1 LPAITTAVRY
11 GLCCALRLRLANGNV
26 DMCGTPLWRVAT
38 LRVGS
43 IDSVVFLLI
52 NRRSV
57 GYSWGMARTVNIEV
71 HKVRRDAFLDVAQ
84 RLIQTKGYEQ
94 MSIQD
99 VLDKLEASKGAFYH
113 YFDSKQ
119 ALLDAVADRFADNAM
134 AAVAP
139 ILADPSLPA
148 LKKLERVVGG
158 IAQFKAE
165 QKELVLA
172 IMEVWNSEGNALVRE
187 KVRRITAS
195 RLGPILSTVIRQ
207 GVNEGT
213 IVISSSPEETAR
225 VLLYLVQGYQEF
237 AGELFLAR
245 QAGTI
250 SFEDVRRTFGALH
263 EAFERILGIP
273 QGSATLTDEA
283 TLRFWFG

>member
-1 LPAITTAVRY
+1 MT
-11 GLCCALRLRLANGNV
+11 
-26 DMCGTPLWRVAT
+26 
-38 LRVGS
+38 
-43 IDSVVFLLI
+43 
-52 NRRSV
+52 
-57 GYSWGMARTVNIEV
+57 RTVNVEV

-84 RLIQTKGYEQ
+84 NLIQTKGYER

-99 VLDKLEASKGAFYH
+99 VLDRLGASKGAFYH

-119 ALLDAVADRFADNAM
+119 ALLDAVGERFSDTAM

-139 ILADPSLPA
+139 ILADASLPA

-172 IMEVWNSEGNALVRE
+172 IMEVWNSEGNSLVRE
-187 KVRRITAS
+187 KVRRMTAS

-213 IVISSSPEETAR
+213 IVLSLIHISEPT
-225 VLLYLVQGYQEF
+225 
-237 AGELFLAR
+237 R
-245 QAGTI
+245 QAEI
-250 SFEDVRRTFGALH
+250 SY
-263 EAFERILGIP
+263 
-273 QGSATLTDEA
+273 
-283 TLRFWFG
+283 